1 MKNKLKKLNIAL
13 VLGLAS
19 AVIVPNIVFAVTL
32 ADFINS
38 ITDLLA
44 LSVVRLIFALAFV
57 YFFWGVVQYV
67 LYPDDEGKKEK
78 GRSMMIW
85 GIIALT
91 VMFSVY
97 GLIEILAS
105 SFNIDPQGSSLD
117 LPNLPD

>member
-1 MKNKLKKLNIAL
+1 MKNKLKKFNIAL
-13 VLGLAS
+13 VLGF
-19 AVIVPNIVFAVTL
+19 VFASTIPFVAFAGTL
-32 ADFINS
+32 GDFINS

-44 LSVVRLIFALAFV
+44 VSVVRLIFALAFV

-91 VMFSVY
+91 VMFAVY

-105 SFNIDPQGSSLD
+105 SFNIDPEGSSLD
-117 LPNLPD
+117 LPDLPQ